1 MPNFSGTGLLP
12 DDNTGTG
19 ELPNVSGTSGSG
31 SPPMSQYDATTP
43 LPPSPPDTPPAPK
56 DPAVPVVP
64 SPNYTARIAS
74 LPPAPTPAAPHPPTQ
89 GYGQGL
95 YGQNQNFAQSAADAA
110 NQYKQS
116 AFNDWYIQQQAAM
129 RPATPPPAASVAPT
143 GTLLPAPLAGPTA
156 GPLGTPPA
164 PPPGTP
170 AAGVSPP
177 PPPPPPPVD
186 DGSFNSN
193 HAQSLADLNLPGGGS
208 LGGSG
213 VGQGQLPGQLPTPTD
228 PGSPRGADLDAFGA
242 KYGLARGLSQIGN
255 GPAVPRTD
263 AEYEGLIRD
272 RLKTI
277 HANTVLKQDPQYN
290 ALLARQDEI
299 TKDRQSLTPV
309 PVADQQKQAQNN
321 YNAALGTVEQV
332 GQAQAD
338 AAAAKASGPQ
348 EVQRLKNEG
357 AADRTTQT
365 EKGKGDRL
373 TQSLDVKEKDYLAG
387 LQSRSD
393 LLQKR
398 IDANKATEQDRLELA
413 RNNAIL
419 GAASRVATG
428 GIETDPAA
436 RDAGSKAVKDAIT
449 PTVKPNRDGSTPG
462 KGQRLNTGLGLP
474 DGFIQDAE
482 DPLLFHARNGGDYRI
497 PDINSRDFREVQ
509 SATATTQPSAQP
521 SLNAQSALPP
531 GMTPVPGRPG
541 VSRHQNGGLYA
552 KVPGGHQLIGMA

>member
-19 ELPNVSGTSGSG
+19 ELPNMSGSSGSG

-74 LPPAPTPAAPHPPTQ
+74 LPPAPTPATPHAPTQ

-129 RPATPPPAASVAPT
+129 RPATPPPAAPVAPT
-143 GTLLPAPLAGPTA
+143 GTLPPAPLAGPTA

-177 PPPPPPPVD
+177 PPVD

-193 HAQSLADLNLPGGGS
+193 HAQSLADLNLPSGGS

-213 VGQGQLPGQLPTPTD
+213 VGQGQLLGQGTL
-228 PGSPRGADLDAFGA
+228 RGADLDAFGA

-272 RLKTI
+272 KLQNI
-277 HANTVLKQDPQYN
+277 HANTVLPNDPQYQ
-290 ALLARQDEI
+290 ALQGRQKEI
-299 TKDRQSLTPV
+299 VADRQSLTPV
-309 PVADQQKQAQNN
+309 PVADQQKQAQAN
-321 YNAALGTVEQV
+321 YNAALGAVGQI

-338 AAAAKASGPQ
+338 AAAAKANGPQ
-348 EVQRLKNEG
+348 EVQKLKNEG

-398 IDANKATEQDRLELA
+398 IDANKATEQDRSELA

-419 GAASRVATG
+419 GAASKVATG
-428 GIETDPAA
+428 GIETDPAL
-436 RDAGSKAVKDAIT
+436 RKTAGD
-449 PTVKPNRDGSTPG
+449 TVKNSLD
-462 KGQRLNTGLGLP
+462 GLP
-474 DGFIQDAE
+474 AGTTSNPDGT
-482 DPLLFHARNGGDYRI
+482 
-497 PDINSRDFREVQ
+497 FRL
-509 SATATTQPSAQP
+509 PS
-521 SLNAQSALPP
+521 
-531 GMTPVPGRPG
+531 G
-541 VSRHQNGGLYA
+541 
-552 KVPGGHQLIGMA
+552 KVVRRKA